1 MRSQEKTG
9 TTYLQLPLAV
19 IFDMNSA
26 GMNPT
31 SAQATAVRVKLLWVV
46 QVRALEA
53 DNKLIC
59 DEFKFHWES
68 GVRSLPAHGLTQS
81 RSSDSWAH
89 SLRNAES
96 QGQSSCHSGLVW
108 ENNV

>member
-1 MRSQEKTG
+1 
-9 TTYLQLPLAV
+9 
-19 IFDMNSA
+19 MNSA
-26 GMNPT
+26 GMNPN

-81 RSSDSWAH
+81 RSSDSWG
-89 SLRNAES
+89 SLPSQCGES
-96 QGQSSCHSGLVW
+96 GSIIMSFGPGVGEQRIEGGDGGVGG
-108 ENNV
+108 